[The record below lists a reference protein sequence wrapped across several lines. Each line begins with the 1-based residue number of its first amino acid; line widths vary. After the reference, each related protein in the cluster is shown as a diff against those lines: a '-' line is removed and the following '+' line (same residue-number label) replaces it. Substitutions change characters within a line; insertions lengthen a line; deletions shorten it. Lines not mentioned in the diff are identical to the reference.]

1 TVARG
6 QSLGLGQDEYRIVGT
21 RDGAEMVI
29 LGIGSQAS
37 FDPSFNTGLDTIVFP
52 KRFAAYG
59 FVLDGSVVRVA
70 ADDGTSAEIPI
81 GTSGLQLAFTDG
93 LREVTVDTETG
104 TLSFEQL
111 TQTAP
116 ELPPV
121 DPEMASRVIFS
132 PDGETSVG
140 RGAYNLFGSAAGN
153 EELVIGVGAQVT
165 LDPSFNEG
173 GDTIV
178 LPGDF
183 ADFTATR
190 NGSTLVLE
198 DGLGTILR
206 LPLGTEPTIL
216 GFDDGD

>member
-1 TVARG
+1 
-6 QSLGLGQDEYRIVGT
+6 
-21 RDGAEMVI
+21 M
-29 LGIGSQAS
+29 
-37 FDPSFNTGLDTIVFP
+37 
-52 KRFAAYG
+52 
-59 FVLDGSVVRVA
+59 
-70 ADDGTSAEIPI
+70 
-81 GTSGLQLAFTDG
+81 
-93 LREVTVDTETG
+93 
-104 TLSFEQL
+104 

-216 GFDDGD
+216 GFDDGDYRVFFDTEAGEVVFEEAGGSIVPASAFADGGMVAGADMAAEAPLAEHVDLPVQEILIV